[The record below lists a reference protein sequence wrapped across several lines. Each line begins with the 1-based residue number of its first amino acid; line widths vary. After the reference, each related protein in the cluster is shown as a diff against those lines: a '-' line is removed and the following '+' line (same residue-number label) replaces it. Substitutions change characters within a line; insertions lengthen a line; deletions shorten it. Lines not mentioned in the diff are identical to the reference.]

1 MAEAVGSATC
11 PVCYLAI
18 PPSLFT
24 AVVDG
29 LASVGLHRGRVVLE
43 KPFGRDLDS
52 SRQLDVSV
60 KAHYPEHRIY
70 RIDHFLGKEPVLNVL
85 VFRFANSILEPLWNR
100 HYIRR
105 VTITMDESFGIES
118 RGRFYDGVGAL
129 RDVVQNHLLEI
140 VGLLA
145 MEPPVSDSADA
156 MADEM
161 VKVFRAM
168 RPFEPD
174 KVWRGQY
181 EGYREEEGVA
191 SDSETETYIALETEI
206 DSWRWAGVPWFIR
219 AGKGLSETRTEAV
232 IEFVSPPRPL
242 FTDMAQA
249 PEPNRLRL
257 ELKPND
263 QIVLQMQ
270 AKQPGDAMVSGP
282 VELTVDHQGLEQG
295 PEAYQR
301 LLGDA
306 LEGDRRLFA
315 RGDQVDLAWQ
325 VVQPILDAPPRLNS
339 YPLGTVR
346 PEARS

>member
-1 MAEAVGSATC
+1 ME
-11 PVCYLAI
+11 
-18 PPSLFT
+18 
-24 AVVDG
+24 
-29 LASVGLHRGRVVLE
+29 R
-43 KPFGRDLDS
+43 PFGRDLAS

-60 KAHYPEHRIY
+60 RAHYPEQQIY
-70 RIDHFLGKEPVLNVL
+70 RIDHFLGKEPVLNLL
-85 VFRFANSILEPLWNR
+85 VFRFANSILELLWNR

-105 VTITMDESFGIES
+105 VTVTMDESFGVES

-168 RPFEPD
+168 RPVDPA

-181 EGYREEEGVA
+181 EGYRDEVGV
-191 SDSETETYIALETEI
+191 DPVSETETYISLETEI

-219 AGKGLSETRTEAV
+219 AGKGLSEMRTEAV
-232 IEFVSPPRPL
+232 IEFVRPPRPM
-242 FTDMAQA
+242 FTDMVQA

-270 AKQPGDAMVSGP
+270 AKQPGDGLVSAL
-282 VELTVDHQGLEQG
+282 VELTVDHQGLENG
-295 PEAYQR
+295 PDAYER

-315 RGDQVDLAWQ
+315 RGDQVDLVWQ
-325 VVQPILDAPPRLNS
+325 VVQPILDAPPALS
-339 YPLGTVR
+339 FYPLGAVR
-346 PEARS
+346 PEARPGPTLG